1 MKLNHRQRII
11 LGIVLVNLSIFLF
24 SAMLFTEQDSIFWTG
39 EISEISKFFLKLISR
54 KDWGVSLMI
63 LLCTSLC
70 STGIY
75 LISVNQSAD

>member
-1 MKLNHRQRII
+1 MKMDRRQRII

-24 SAMLFTEQDSIFWTG
+24 SAIWFTKQDSYFWTG
-39 EISEISKFFLKLISR
+39 EISESSKFFLKLISR

-63 LLCTSLC
+63 LFCTSLC

-75 LISVNQSAD
+75 LISVKSKS

>member
-1 MKLNHRQRII
+1 MDHRQRII

-24 SAMLFTEQDSIFWTG
+24 SAMLLTQQDSISWTG
-39 EISEISKFFLKLISR
+39 KISETEKFFLKLISR

-63 LLCTSLC
+63 LFCTSLC

-75 LISVNQSAD
+75 LISVKPKS